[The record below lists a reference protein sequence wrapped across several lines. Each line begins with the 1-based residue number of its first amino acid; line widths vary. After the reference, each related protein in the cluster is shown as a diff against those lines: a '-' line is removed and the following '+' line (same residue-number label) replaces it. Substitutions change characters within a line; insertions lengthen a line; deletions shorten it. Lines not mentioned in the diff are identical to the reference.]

1 MRSIVSLSLL
11 SLGILNTP
19 FQFIATQP
27 VDTFRPANISS
38 SEYSIVFAQADE
50 RDDKLGFASDTL
62 KSSLQKA
69 QATGQAE
76 HDAFVAEQK
85 RLEEERKAE
94 EERKRLEKEAR
105 AKEAERQQILAEERA
120 KAEAER
126 LAKIAAQT
134 PAPAPTPAPVI
145 TGGKQDWMSAAGI
158 PESDWEFVNYIVQKE
173 SSWNPNA
180 LNPSSGA
187 CGLAQALPCSK
198 ISGDWRDPVN
208 ALRWQHNYVKA
219 RYGSYKGAYDFWIV
233 NSWY

>member
-19 FQFIATQP
+19 IQLIASQP
-27 VDTFRPANISS
+27 VDALQAASISKD
-38 SEYSIVFAQADE
+38 EYSIVFAKADQ
-50 RDDKLGFASDTL
+50 RPDKLGFSSDPL
-62 KSSLQKA
+62 KASLQKA
-69 QATGQAE
+69 QATEQAT
-76 HDAFVAEQK
+76 HDAFVEEQK
-85 RLEEERKAE
+85 RLEAERKAE
-94 EERKRLEKEAR
+94 EERRRAEEEAR
-105 AKEAERQQILAEERA
+105 AKEAERQRILAEERA

-126 LAKIAAQT
+126 LAKAAAQA
-134 PAPAPTPAPVI
+134 PAPAPARVI
-145 TGGKQDWMSAAGI
+145 TGGKRDWMSAAGI
-158 PESDWEFVNYIVQKE
+158 PESDWQYVDYIVAKE

-219 RYGSYKGAYDFWIV
+219 RYGSYQGAYEFWIV
-233 NSWY
+233 NNWY